1 MDVKITSF
9 VPKEWVG
16 KKPLETYET
25 RFLYT
30 GFSRYNTEKKTLSQI
45 VRKPTGTIT
54 YSESP
59 CDASVF
65 SRGYATELVRVVV
78 YSASPRVWKEETGL
92 RDTHFFVQQPIQT
105 AST

>member
-1 MDVKITSF
+1 MTSF
-9 VPKEWVG
+9 TPKEWVG
-16 KKPLETYET
+16 KKPIETYET

-45 VRKPTGTIT
+45 VRTPTGTVRYT
-54 YSESP
+54 ESP

-65 SRGYATELVRVVV
+65 SRGYATELARIVV
-78 YSASPRVWKEETGL
+78 YSASPRVWKEEIGL
-92 RDTHFFVQQPIQT
+92 HDTHFFVQQPTQA